1 MFKIMEAVI
10 TLKSCELR
18 VVGYQKKKK
27 KKKKK
32 KSGKKIKI
40 FSESGNFFIAYNV
53 KSTPLYLTKS
63 H

>member
-27 KKKKK
+27 KNKYTILEYPYP
-32 KSGKKIKI
+32 G
-40 FSESGNFFIAYNV
+40 FRLEF
-53 KSTPLYLTKS
+53 
-63 H
+63 